1 MVMEE
6 NKNKFEMPDVDELEK
21 KLDEPVEKKYEL
33 PDELKEKNDMINPV
47 NKVGPNGATSTKQN
61 GDYIPEFA
69 QYTGDEPGR
78 PVAMRGMILGICNV
92 ALTIV
97 AICFSGMTV
106 VANIINIIALLCGI
120 GGIVFG
126 VVGGNQNVSYGAPR
140 GAIATAGIVCGV
152 LGILLS
158 GAAFAIVAACSGL
171 KNFFGF

>member
-1 MVMEE
+1 MEE

-33 PDELKEKNDMINPV
+33 PDELKQENDMIN
-47 NKVGPNGATSTKQN
+47 
-61 GDYIPEFA
+61 

-78 PVAMRGMILGICNV
+78 PVAMRGMILGICSV

-158 GAAFAIVAACSGL
+158 GAAFAIVAACSGI
-171 KNFFGF
+171 KNFLGF

>member
-1 MVMEE
+1 MAMEE

-33 PDELKEKNDMINPV
+33 PDELKEKNDMI
-47 NKVGPNGATSTKQN
+47 TSTKQN

-78 PVAMRGMILGICNV
+78 PVAMRGMILGICSV

>member
-1 MVMEE
+1 MEE

-33 PDELKEKNDMINPV
+33 PDELKQENDMINPV
-47 NKVGPNGATSTKQN
+47 NKVGPNS
-61 GDYIPEFA
+61 ICIL
-69 QYTGDEPGR
+69 TGL
-78 PVAMRGMILGICNV
+78 I
-92 ALTIV
+92 
-97 AICFSGMTV
+97 FSGILLYFTTRKRRDFSYIQ
-106 VANIINIIALLCGI
+106 IINIIALLCGI

-158 GAAFAIVAACSGL
+158 GAAFAIVAACSGI
-171 KNFFGF
+171 KNFLGF